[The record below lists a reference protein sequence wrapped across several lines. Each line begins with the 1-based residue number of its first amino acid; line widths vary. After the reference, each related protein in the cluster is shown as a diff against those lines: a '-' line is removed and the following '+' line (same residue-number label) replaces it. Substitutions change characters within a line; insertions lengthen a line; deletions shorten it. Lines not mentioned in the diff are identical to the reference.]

1 MRKWFYLIALGL
13 AGCAGA
19 PALSPSA
26 GVALLGPQLQKQD
39 AELIGQQFRT
49 MLDFETNADAA
60 FVRGTTGY
68 APGHT
73 GQRAAAAMPGASI
86 NITSLLFG
94 LTLPADWS
102 LLGAYVRPT
111 VSSIVTTTLIADGQP
126 IAVSTRNVPADAWA
140 FAAVDL
146 TTEACQKTLPTAK
159 AINLRIDSPGGYA
172 IDDVML
178 VNNRRTLVQVDGG
191 WAVSNAGLSIDVQWP
206 GRPPLRIVSS
216 AASTDG
222 WSVAEANAVRVRLQD
237 AMGRARWTLM
247 SDGRSILDG
256 KLRTADAD
264 AASAYTSPARA
275 IVDEST
281 GHLDRETAG
290 DADNNGFNETR
301 GTYQITATGP
311 RLRVRL
317 VPQSSASMTSPV
329 LEIHGLPAE
338 ARIVTV
344 DGRLMSQTARL
355 SDGTLLVLL
364 SLRVDAPIEVT
375 VGVNAL

>member
-1 MRKWFYLIALGL
+1 M
-13 AGCAGA
+13 
-19 PALSPSA
+19 
-26 GVALLGPQLQKQD
+26 ALLGPQLQKQD

-60 FVRGTTGY
+60 FVHGTAGY

-73 GQRAAAAMPGASI
+73 GQRALAAMPGASI

-111 VSSIVTTTLIADGQP
+111 VSGVVTTTLIADGQP
-126 IAVSTRNVPADAWA
+126 VAVSTRNVPADAWA

-146 TTEACQKTLPTAK
+146 TIDACQKRLQTAK
-159 AINLRIDSPGGYA
+159 AISLRIDSPGNYA

-178 VNNRRTLVQVDGG
+178 VNNRRTLVHVDGG
-191 WAVSNAGLSIDVQWP
+191 WTVSNAGLSTDVQWP

-216 AASTDG
+216 ATSTDG
-222 WSVAEANAVRVRLQD
+222 WSVVEANAVRVRLQD
-237 AMGRARWTLM
+237 ASGRARWTLV

-256 KLRTADAD
+256 KLRGVDSD
-264 AASAYTSPARA
+264 SAAAFAAPAQA

-281 GHLDRETAG
+281 GRLDRETPG
-290 DADNNGFNETR
+290 DADNDGFNEVR
-301 GTYQITATGP
+301 GSYEITATGP

-317 VPQSSASMTSPV
+317 VPSGKTTMDAPV
-329 LEIHGLPAE
+329 LEIHGLPIE
-338 ARIVTV
+338 ARLVTV
-344 DGRLMSQTARL
+344 DGRLMDQTARL

-364 SLRVDAPIEVT
+364 PLRVSAPIEIS
-375 VGVNAL
+375 VGVDQP